1 MAWYL
6 VMAALA
12 VALFLLDGP
21 VVNWLVLAG
30 AIAAAVVGSFSSLQG
45 LLIWPAGL
53 MLLYCRQRQRTLVVA
68 WILSAAASVALY
80 LYHFKSGATVSEN
93 SYSYAFTHPLTA
105 ADFSSRP

>member
-12 VALFLLDGP
+12 LALFLLDRP
-21 VVNWLVLAG
+21 VLNWFVLAG

-53 MLLYCRQRQRTLVVA
+53 VLLYCRKRQRTLVVA
-68 WILSAAASVALY
+68 WILSAATFRAL
-80 LYHFKSGATVSEN
+80 
-93 SYSYAFTHPLTA
+93 
-105 ADFSSRP
+105 FSITSNPAPQ